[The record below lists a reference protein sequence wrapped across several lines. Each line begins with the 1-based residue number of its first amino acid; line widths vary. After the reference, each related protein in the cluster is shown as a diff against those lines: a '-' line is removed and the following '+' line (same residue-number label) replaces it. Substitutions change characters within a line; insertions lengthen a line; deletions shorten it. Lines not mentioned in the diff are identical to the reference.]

1 MTEDPSA
8 RGAWS
13 SQIGFILAAAGSAIG
28 LGNIWRFPT
37 VVGEN
42 GGAAFLFIYLMCVLL
57 VGVPVMIAE
66 LTIGRKSKSNPV
78 GAFQTLA
85 PGTAWRW
92 VEGLGVLTGL
102 VILSFY
108 SVVAGW
114 TLRYV
119 WLAVTGT
126 FSGVDAHTV
135 SSIFTDFIATGPLV
149 TVHHLVFIAITV
161 WIVAGGIQGGIERAS
176 KILMPVLLLLLA
188 FLVVRAVTLPGAM
201 RGIAF
206 YLHPDFSKV
215 DFGVI
220 LSALGQAFFSLSLG
234 MGAMI
239 TYGSYLSRRE
249 NLITSAVYVSL
260 ADSLI
265 AVLAGFAIFPAL
277 FSVPGLS
284 PDAGP
289 GLIFTVLPNI
299 FNAIFLGSIF
309 GAFFFVLLT
318 IAALT
323 SSISLLEV
331 AVAFLI
337 DERRWKRKN
346 AAICAGSLAF
356 LLGIPSALSTGS
368 VPLFAGFLDTVNRY
382 FGEISLVV
390 GALFIAPFLGWKW
403 GVQPALEEI
412 ASGNSQFKMAPIWG
426 FLIRY
431 ARPIAIVVI
440 LGRLLFGA

>member
-135 SSIFTDFIATGPLV
+135 SSIFTDFIATGPPG
-149 TVHHLVFIAITV
+149 H
-161 WIVAGGIQGGIERAS
+161 RAS
-176 KILMPVLLLLLA
+176 SGLYRHHRLD
-188 FLVVRAVTLPGAM
+188 
-201 RGIAF
+201 RGGR
-206 YLHPDFSKV
+206 D
-215 DFGVI
+215 
-220 LSALGQAFFSLSLG
+220 
-234 MGAMI
+234 
-239 TYGSYLSRRE
+239 SRRHRE
-249 NLITSAVYVSL
+249 S
-260 ADSLI
+260 
-265 AVLAGFAIFPAL
+265 
-277 FSVPGLS
+277 
-284 PDAGP
+284 
-289 GLIFTVLPNI
+289 
-299 FNAIFLGSIF
+299 
-309 GAFFFVLLT
+309 
-318 IAALT
+318 
-323 SSISLLEV
+323 E
-331 AVAFLI
+331 
-337 DERRWKRKN
+337 
-346 AAICAGSLAF
+346 
-356 LLGIPSALSTGS
+356 
-368 VPLFAGFLDTVNRY
+368 
-382 FGEISLVV
+382 
-390 GALFIAPFLGWKW
+390 
-403 GVQPALEEI
+403 
-412 ASGNSQFKMAPIWG
+412 
-426 FLIRY
+426 
-431 ARPIAIVVI
+431 
-440 LGRLLFGA
+440 